1 MGTIFIKKKILSKIE
16 KVINILKSFSFVLIL
31 KTETKGDEEYV

>member
-1 MGTIFIKKKILSKIE
+1 MGTIFIKKKIQSKIE
-16 KVINILKSFSFVLIL
+16 KVINILKSFWFVLIL